1 MMNSTSKYKITQCFR
16 KMLLL
21 VFKFHFLSAWVWY
34 NLYAIS
40 LFLPVVSIRF
50 VAKLLKERCL
60 VCFISHIALKWF
72 MP

>member
-1 MMNSTSKYKITQCFR
+1 M
-16 KMLLL
+16 
-21 VFKFHFLSAWVWY
+21 FKFQFFAAWVRY

-50 VAKLLKERCL
+50 VAKLLRERRL
-60 VCFISHIALKWF
+60 VCFICHIALKWF